1 MISSSFSGSVNQLG
15 GVFTNGKPLP
25 DHIRQDIIRMSL
37 QGIKSC
43 EISRQL
49 KISHGCISKILNRFH
64 STGSAKPACT
74 GGSRPKVATNDVI
87 SAIVDLKRNNPDM
100 FAREIQE
107 AVIDRGICTKETAPS
122 LSSVNRILRR
132 HSLGNRAC
140 SPDNLSRTNASLPLE
155 TRHSLQQFSNVP
167 QLTGINSNSNGI
179 PPTPVP
185 SGLKRKHEDD
195 GISLPPKVMKT
206 EVPESSALSSTFDS
220 NVIQHTKAPVTRMH
234 TSNDKVKMQQPPTF
248 VNPLS
253 ARNGNTTTLTNGHP
267 VGQTG
272 QTPKTQRANIT
283 LSHSYG
289 QSSNGM
295 ESNTT
300 TVKDFSE
307 RVRELQS
314 TGFPYYHPEMGWM
327 NLIPISYE
335 TMAELGLP
343 KSIMS
348 KSANSIFYDGDMK
361 QATTKIK
368 TTGQDVLT
376 INSNAI
382 NTQNVQNMEINTK
395 PVQTGA
401 AAGKICT
408 TPSLEFPKEQTFMT
422 LNPFMN
428 KTPNTDN
435 PSSVITSTIR
445 ETKDQKS
452 TGHAAPVQQ
461 EPNDKAAMTS
471 GYHTGM
477 VDYSKECQ
485 GAAGAVDLSDIM
497 EIPLDDTGSTFDDF
511 DESSDKLETPITP
524 PFEQKFEAQRVKKEL
539 FPVLNV
545 SY

>member
-1 MISSSFSGSVNQLG
+1 
-15 GVFTNGKPLP
+15 
-25 DHIRQDIIRMSL
+25 
-37 QGIKSC
+37 
-43 EISRQL
+43 
-49 KISHGCISKILNRFH
+49 
-64 STGSAKPACT
+64 
-74 GGSRPKVATNDVI
+74 
-87 SAIVDLKRNNPDM
+87 M

-140 SPDNLSRTNASLPLE
+140 SPDSLSRTDASLPLDNKPV
-155 TRHSLQQFSNVP
+155 LPQFSNGP

-179 PPTPVP
+179 PPTSVP
-185 SGLKRKHEDD
+185 SGIKRKHEDD
-195 GISLPPKVMKT
+195 VISLPPKVMKT
-206 EVPESSALSSTFDS
+206 EVPESSALSSSIFES
-220 NVIQHTKAPVTRMH
+220 NVIQHTKAPVTHMH
-234 TSNDKVKMQQPPTF
+234 TSNDKVKMQQPPRF

-272 QTPKTQRANIT
+272 QASKTQRVNIT

-289 QSSNGM
+289 QSSSGM
-295 ESNTT
+295 DSNTT

-314 TGFPYYHPEMGWM
+314 TGFPYYHPAMGWM

-361 QATTKIK
+361 QATAKIK
-368 TTGQDVLT
+368 TTGQDVLN
-376 INSNAI
+376 INSNVI
-382 NTQNVQNMEINTK
+382 NTQNVQNVEINTK
-395 PVQTGA
+395 PVQTSA
-401 AAGKICT
+401 AAGKICAMNAP
-408 TPSLEFPKEQTFMT
+408 PSLQFPQEQTFT
-422 LNPFMN
+422 VLNPFMN

-471 GYHTGM
+471 GYHAGM
-477 VDYSKECQ
+477 VDYSKEGQ